1 MSEYSGVPGGVSIT
15 SDRVERIDH
24 SAVASYPGVEHR
36 LLAGV
41 GAREGLAA
49 YLATG
54 GYAPLDDPRTLA
66 ADVEAADLRGRGGAA
81 FPLARKL
88 AAVSAASAASAAG
101 SAPVVVANGEEG
113 EPASVKDR
121 WLMRYRPHLVL
132 DGLRLAAG
140 IVRAGEVHAYVS
152 DPESADTL
160 RAAAAELAGAG
171 LWDVDLLVTVVAPA
185 DVAGEETALVRA
197 VNGGPALPTDKPPRP
212 FEAGVGG
219 RPTLVSNVET
229 LANLPLLHRLGVP
242 ADGRPGE
249 PGAGE
254 TFLLTLTGCAA
265 AGLYE
270 VPFGVT
276 PREVLAWRGEDAGGV
291 AGFVMGGYFGGLLGP
306 RALDIPLDY
315 DALRL
320 AGSGLGCAAIAVV
333 RPADCPLRLAA
344 ALMTYFALENAG
356 QCGSCFNGTAAM
368 RVVLDGLREHRAGA
382 AEVERL
388 RHLSGFLP
396 GRGACGTL
404 DGAATVGASLLRE
417 FPDVVTAHVDGGC
430 RTCLSSVDLPGP
442 PFAVEPPSAR

>member
-1 MSEYSGVPGGVSIT
+1 VTIT
-15 SDRVERIDH
+15 AERIDH
-24 SAVASYPGVEHR
+24 SAVASYPGVENR

-41 GAREGLAA
+41 VARENLAA
-49 YLATG
+49 YLRTG
-54 GYAPLDDPRTLA
+54 GYAPLGDPPALS
-66 ADVEAADLRGRGGAA
+66 ADVEAAGLRGRGGAA

-88 AAVSAASAASAAG
+88 AAVSAAAAPG
-101 SAPVVVANGEEG
+101 SEPVVVANGEEG

-121 WLMRYRPHLVL
+121 WLLRFRPHLVL

-140 IVRAGEVHAYVS
+140 MVGAGEVHAYVS
-152 DPESADTL
+152 DPESADSL

-171 LWDVDLLVTVVAPA
+171 LWDVDLRLTVVAHRY
-185 DVAGEETALVRA
+185 VAGEETALVRA

-212 FEAGVGG
+212 FEAGIGG

-229 LANLPLLHRLGVP
+229 LAGLPLLQRLGV
-242 ADGRPGE
+242 AGYGRRGE

-276 PREVLAWRGEDAGGV
+276 LREVLAWRGEDPGGV
-291 AGFVMGGYFGGLLGP
+291 AGVVMGGYFGGLLGP
-306 RALDIPLDY
+306 KALDVPLDY
-315 DALRL
+315 DSVRL

-333 RPADCPLRLAA
+333 PPADCPLRLAS
-344 ALMTYFALENAG
+344 ALMTYFALENSG

-368 RVVLDGLREHRAGA
+368 RVVLDALREHRAEWP
-382 AEVERL
+382 EVQRL

-404 DGAATVGASLLRE
+404 DGAAAVGASLLRE
-417 FPDVVTAHVDGGC
+417 FPDVVAAHVAGRC
-430 RTCLSSVDLPGP
+430 RTCLSSADAHGP

>member
-1 MSEYSGVPGGVSIT
+1 VSIT
-15 SDRVERIDH
+15 SDRIERIDH
-24 SAVASYPGVEHR
+24 SAVASYPGVENR

-41 GAREGLAA
+41 DARESLAA
-49 YLATG
+49 YLGTG
-54 GYAPLDDPRTLA
+54 GYLPLGDPRTLA
-66 ADVEAADLRGRGGAA
+66 AGVEAADLRGRGGAA

-88 AAVSAASAASAAG
+88 AAVSASSAGG
-101 SAPVVVANGEEG
+101 SSPVVVANGEEG

-121 WLMRYRPHLVL
+121 WLLRYRPHLVL

-140 IVRAGEVHAYVS
+140 IVGAGEVHGYVS
-152 DPESADTL
+152 DPESADSV

-171 LWDVDLLVTVVAPA
+171 LWDVDLTVTVVAPGY
-185 DVAGEETALVRA
+185 VAGEETALVRA

-212 FEAGVGG
+212 FEAGIGG

-229 LANLPLLHRLGVP
+229 LAGLPLLHRLGV
-242 ADGRPGE
+242 AAYAGSGGPGE
-249 PGAGE
+249 SGAGE
-254 TFLLTLTGCAA
+254 TFLLTLSGCAA

-276 PREVLAWRGEDAGGV
+276 LREVLAWRGEDAGDV

-306 RALDIPLDY
+306 RASDLPLDY

-333 RPADCPLRLAA
+333 PPADCPLRLAS

-368 RVVLDGLREHRAGA
+368 RVVLDGLREHRAGQP
-382 AEVERL
+382 EVERL

-404 DGAATVGASLLRE
+404 DGAANVGASLLRE
-417 FPDVVTAHVDGGC
+417 FPEVVAAHVDGRC
-430 RTCLSSVDLPGP
+430 ETCSSAVDLPGP